1 VSLAAERASASSAA
15 SKVFDSLIRSRAIV
29 FDEMAARHRAA
40 HGGQD
45 LEITRLAKQLFSASG
60 ARLGSLRSEL
70 KTGEIIVLHRGA
82 KKAKFRISWVQQ
94 VNPKEIQAG
103 IEALEPRE
111 NFWGVD
117 LTAEEREEKKS
128 VDMLMTLLSETKT

>member
-1 VSLAAERASASSAA
+1 MVLPVKVSMFGSTQ
-15 SKVFDSLIRSRAIV
+15 F
-29 FDEMAARHRAA
+29 A
-40 HGGQD
+40 HTLD
-45 LEITRLAKQLFSASG
+45 ITASG
-60 ARLGSLRSEL
+60 ARLGSLQSEL

-117 LTAEEREEKKS
+117 LTSEEREEKKN

>member
-1 VSLAAERASASSAA
+1 MLERRKTRGKKMILPVKVSMFGSTQ
-15 SKVFDSLIRSRAIV
+15 F
-29 FDEMAARHRAA
+29 A
-40 HGGQD
+40 HTLD
-45 LEITRLAKQLFSASG
+45 ITASG

>member
-1 VSLAAERASASSAA
+1 MLERRKTRRKKMVLPVKVSMFGSTQ
-15 SKVFDSLIRSRAIV
+15 F
-29 FDEMAARHRAA
+29 A
-40 HGGQD
+40 HTLD
-45 LEITRLAKQLFSASG
+45 ITASG

-70 KTGEIIVLHRGA
+70 KPGEIIVLHRGA

-94 VNPKEIQAG
+94 VNSKELQAG

-117 LTAEEREEKKS
+117 LTAEEREEKKNS
-128 VDMLMTLLSETKT
+128 EMLMTLLSKT

>member
-1 VSLAAERASASSAA
+1 MLERRKTRRKKMVLPVKVSMFGSAQ
-15 SKVFDSLIRSRAIV
+15 F
-29 FDEMAARHRAA
+29 A
-40 HGGQD
+40 HTLD
-45 LEITRLAKQLFSASG
+45 ITASG

-70 KTGEIIVLHRGA
+70 KAGEIIVLHRGA

-94 VNPKEIQAG
+94 VNSKELQAG

-117 LTAEEREEKKS
+117 LTAEEREEKKNS
-128 VDMLMTLLSETKT
+128 EMLMTLLSKA

>member
-1 VSLAAERASASSAA
+1 MLERRKTRRKKMILPVKVSMFGSTQ
-15 SKVFDSLIRSRAIV
+15 F
-29 FDEMAARHRAA
+29 A
-40 HGGQD
+40 HTLD
-45 LEITRLAKQLFSASG
+45 ITASG

-117 LTAEEREEKKS
+117 LTAEEREEKKNAE
-128 VDMLMTLLSETKT
+128 MLMTLLSKT